1 MSRLYETL
9 RRMEREHRQT
19 GSTPPEPT
27 EAVEMLNNVL
37 TQPVELEG
45 AHSAKVH
52 ASAASRLVALNDPKS
67 LGAEKFRALITR
79 LENLRIQREFKSLQV
94 TSGGINEGKTTVS
107 ANLGVTLAKR
117 GDFKVLLIEGDLHRP
132 TLASLLGLTELR
144 GLVHWWAGPNQQ
156 IQTYLNR
163 LNGMPL
169 WFLSA
174 GTTFDHPSEILQSP
188 RFSDAFAKFSA
199 WFDWIVVDSTPML
212 PTVDANLWSRLVD
225 GSLLVVREG
234 VASVRA
240 LKKGLEG
247 LDNPKWIGMVFN
259 EASEFDRMKYAEQY
273 YTLEPQAQ
281 KTSK

>member
-9 RRMEREHRQT
+9 RRMEREQRQK

-27 EAVEMLNNVL
+27 EAVEMLNKVL

-45 AHSAKVH
+45 AHPAKVH

-67 LGAEKFRALITR
+67 LGAEKFRALATR
-79 LENLRIQREFKSLQV
+79 IENLRFQREFKSLQV

-107 ANLGVTLAKR
+107 ANLAVTLAKR
-117 GDFKVLLIEGDLHRP
+117 SDFKVLLVEGDLHRP

-144 GLVHWWAGPNQQ
+144 GLVHWWSGPNQE
-156 IQTYLNR
+156 ISAYLNR
-163 LNGMPL
+163 LDGMPL

-174 GTTFDHPSEILQSP
+174 GTTFDHPSEILQSS
-188 RFSDAFAKFSA
+188 RFAETFTRLGS

-234 VASVRA
+234 VASIRA

-247 LDNPKWIGMVFN
+247 LDHPKWIGMVIN
-259 EASEFDRMKYAEQY
+259 EASEFDRMNYAEQY
-273 YTLEPQAQ
+273 YTLEPQA
-281 KTSK
+281 KTKSK

>member
-1 MSRLYETL
+1 MD
-9 RRMEREHRQT
+9 REQRQAGT
-19 GSTPPEPT
+19 SPPSPT
-27 EAVEMLNNVL
+27 EAVEMLSNVL

-45 AHSAKVH
+45 ASLVKVQ
-52 ASAASRLVALNDPKS
+52 ASPASRLVALTNPKS
-67 LGAEKFRALITR
+67 LGAEKFRALVTR
-79 LENLRIQREFKSLQV
+79 LENLRFQREFKSLQV

-107 ANLGVTLAKR
+107 ANLAVTLAKR

-132 TLASLLGLTELR
+132 SLASLLGLTESR
-144 GLVHWWAGPNQQ
+144 GLVHWWSAPNQE
-156 IQTYLNR
+156 ISTYLNR
-163 LNGMPL
+163 LGGMPL

-188 RFSDAFAKFSA
+188 RFAETFTKLGS

-212 PTVDANLWSRLVD
+212 PTIDANLWSRLVD

-247 LDNPKWIGMVFN
+247 LDNPKWIGTVLN
-259 EASEFDRMKYAEQY
+259 EASEFDRMNYAEQY
-273 YTLEPQAQ
+273 YTLEPQR
-281 KTSK
+281 KKGSK